1 MEYLKYVLC
10 IIAIL
15 VIFYFSLM
23 PARKQ
28 NKKLKEMQDKLKI
41 GDKIITYS
49 GFSGIIVEV
58 LEDRVIVELNP
69 EKNKVSIEKWA
80 VAGIDERD
88 IY

>member
-69 EKNKVSIEKWA
+69 DKNKISVEKWA